1 MNCNPTLTAQEFKN
15 VHNGM
20 CELASIIG
28 QLEDTIHPSL
38 LKKLLKAQTQIADGL
53 KGAYEQDDKAFE
65 TKHEHYD
72 NVRTD
77 LGLQTVWSIYEVD
90 NLNDRHPFEG
100 ATTVVYKDWNTNKD
114 ITVEVNGL
122 TWAALYVAANAAM
135 RSSTDNHHVYIE
147 GFQQSSISPEL
158 LFLSTGS

>member
-72 NVRTD
+72 SVRTD
-77 LGLQTVWSIYEVD
+77 LGLQTVWSIYEID
-90 NLNDRHPFEG
+90 NLNDRHPYEG
-100 ATTVVYKDWNTNKD
+100 AKQVVYKEYSTGRD
-114 ITVEVNGL
+114 IVVEINGS
-122 TWAALYVAANAAM
+122 TYAALYVAANFAILQAD
-135 RSSTDNHHVYIE
+135 THHSFIE
-147 GFQQSSISPEL
+147 HFQQSSISPEL

>member
-28 QLEDTIHPSL
+28 QLEDTIHPLL

-53 KGAYEQDDKAFE
+53 KGAYEQDDKAFD
-65 TKHEHYD
+65 TKHTHYES
-72 NVRTD
+72 VRED
-77 LGLQTVWSIYEVD
+77 LGLDAVWSMYEVD
-90 NLNDRHPFEG
+90 NLNDRHPYVG
-100 ATTVVYKDWNTNKD
+100 AKQVVYKEYNSGKD
-114 ITVEVNGL
+114 IVVEINGL
-122 TWAALYVAANAAM
+122 TYAALFVAANAAIA
-135 RSSTDNHHVYIE
+135 RADTHHSYIE
-147 GFQQSSISPEL
+147 QFQQSSINPEI